1 MKITVTFDSLEEFCA
16 NIRLNEG
23 FEPVPETNRFEEA
36 KAATKALAAREA
48 PEGFKPEENPPFEEK
63 AKEEPAQAV
72 TEDFRIEVRKTLAG
86 LNKKAG
92 KNMARDLIEDLGV
105 DTSKLSDVALEDL
118 PKLMEAAKEAL
129 NAI

>member
-1 MKITVTFDSLEEFCA
+1 MKITVTFDSLEEFAA
-16 NIRLNEG
+16 NIRMNEG
-23 FEPVPETNRFEEA
+23 FESDPETNRFEEA
-36 KAATKALAAREA
+36 KAATRALASQEA

-72 TEDFRIEVRKTLAG
+72 TEDFRIGVRKTLAG

-105 DTSKLSDVALEDL
+105 DTGKLSDVALEDL